1 MTKKKKKSE
10 LRFAFFGTPQL
21 AVTVLNELAS
31 AGLTP
36 SLVVTMPD
44 EKKGRGL
51 SLTPPPVKEW
61 AEAHGIPV
69 LQPVV
74 FTDEIIDTLK
84 RRALMCSSSWPTA
97 RY

>member
-1 MTKKKKKSE
+1 
-10 LRFAFFGTPQL
+10 
-21 AVTVLNELAS
+21 
-31 AGLTP
+31 
-36 SLVVTMPD
+36 MPD

-84 RRALMCSSSWPTA
+84 KAGFDVFIVVAYGKILNKEVLDIPAPRLSQCPPFSPSTPARALPHPLRNTE
-97 RY
+97 